1 MGCNFSKINCLK
13 PVTAV
18 FSAAALLFSFCGC
31 EDYLAE
37 IEHDAPE
44 RVLINTE
51 HIYQTDNWPTGCESV
66 TAVMALNAAGIEI
79 SVDDFI
85 DDYLVCTEPPFDPEK
100 SFGGDPRSQSGRGC
114 YAPVIRTA
122 LDKALAGTEFHA
134 KQVKGLSAEELCK
147 KYVSAGTPVI
157 FWGTIEMAEPFKGDS
172 WEFKGKKITWI
183 RPEHCL
189 LLIGYDSD
197 NYIFCDPMRQEDKT
211 VYPKS
216 SVERAYEALHSQAV
230 VIERE

>member
-1 MGCNFSKINCLK
+1 MKFRVIRQ
-13 PVTAV
+13 T
-18 FSAAALLFSFCGC
+18 
-31 EDYLAE
+31 
-37 IEHDAPE
+37 DAPE
-44 RVLINTE
+44 RALINTE

-114 YAPVIRTA
+114 YAPVIRAA
-122 LDKALAGTEFHA
+122 LDKALAGAEFHA

-211 VYPKS
+211 AYPKS

-230 VIERE
+230 VIEKE

>member
-1 MGCNFSKINCLK
+1 MRCNFSKINCLK

-31 EDYLAE
+31 EDYLEE

-44 RVLINTE
+44 RVLINTK

-85 DDYLVCTEPPFDPEK
+85 DDYLVCTEP
-100 SFGGDPRSQSGRGC
+100 
-114 YAPVIRTA
+114 
-122 LDKALAGTEFHA
+122 L
-134 KQVKGLSAEELCK
+134 
-147 KYVSAGTPVI
+147 
-157 FWGTIEMAEPFKGDS
+157 KGDA

-211 VYPKS
+211 AYPKS

-230 VIERE
+230 VIERK

>member
-1 MGCNFSKINCLK
+1 
-13 PVTAV
+13 
-18 FSAAALLFSFCGC
+18 
-31 EDYLAE
+31 
-37 IEHDAPE
+37 
-44 RVLINTE
+44 
-51 HIYQTDNWPTGCESV
+51 
-66 TAVMALNAAGIEI
+66 
-79 SVDDFI
+79 
-85 DDYLVCTEPPFDPEK
+85 
-100 SFGGDPRSQSGRGC
+100 
-114 YAPVIRTA
+114 
-122 LDKALAGTEFHA
+122 
-134 KQVKGLSAEELCK
+134 
-147 KYVSAGTPVI
+147 
-157 FWGTIEMAEPFKGDS
+157 MAEPFKGDS

>member
-1 MGCNFSKINCLK
+1 MKIKGFIAL
-13 PVTAV
+13 
-18 FSAAALLFSFCGC
+18 FAAAAMLSTLGGC
-31 EDYLAE
+31 AE
-37 IEHDAPE
+37 KKNDSKTQPE
-44 RVLINTE
+44 SSASSQPESALINAE
-51 HIYQTDNWPTGCESV
+51 HIYQLDKWPTGCESV
-66 TAVMALNAAGIEI
+66 SAVMAMKAAGLDIT
-79 SVDDFI
+79 VDEFI
-85 DDYLVCTEPPFDPEK
+85 DNYLNCTPRPFDPEK
-100 SFGGDPRSQSGRGC
+100 SFGGDPRSKSGKGC
-114 YAPVIRTA
+114 YAPVIKAA
-122 LDKALAGTEFHA
+122 LDKALASAEFHA

-211 VYPKS
+211 AYPKS

>member
-85 DDYLVCTEPPFDPEK
+85 DDYLVCTEPPFDPK
-100 SFGGDPRSQSGRGC
+100 NPSGE
-114 YAPVIRTA
+114 T
-122 LDKALAGTEFHA
+122 LAHRA
-134 KQVKGLSAEELCK
+134 AEGAML
-147 KYVSAGTPVI
+147 P
-157 FWGTIEMAEPFKGDS
+157 
-172 WEFKGKKITWI
+172 
-183 RPEHCL
+183 
-189 LLIGYDSD
+189 
-197 NYIFCDPMRQEDKT
+197 
-211 VYPKS
+211 
-216 SVERAYEALHSQAV
+216 
-230 VIERE
+230 

>member
-1 MGCNFSKINCLK
+1 MGCNFSKINCLES
-13 PVTAV
+13 VTAV

-44 RVLINTE
+44 GVLINTE

-114 YAPVIRTA
+114 YAPVIKAA

-134 KQVKGLSAEELCK
+134 KQGEGTVRRGAFAK
-147 KYVSAGTPVI
+147 KWTVSAGTPVI
-157 FWGTIEMAEPFKGDS
+157 FWERLKWQSRLRGIHGSLKV
-172 WEFKGKKITWI
+172 
-183 RPEHCL
+183 R
-189 LLIGYDSD
+189 
-197 NYIFCDPMRQEDKT
+197 
-211 VYPKS
+211 KS
-216 SVERAYEALHSQAV
+216 HGSAPALPAYR
-230 VIERE
+230 I

>member
-114 YAPVIRTA
+114 YAPVIRAA

-157 FWGTIEMAEPFKGDS
+157 FGELLKWQSRLRGIHGNLRV
-172 WEFKGKKITWI
+172 KK
-183 RPEHCL
+183 
-189 LLIGYDSD
+189 
-197 NYIFCDPMRQEDKT
+197 
-211 VYPKS
+211 
-216 SVERAYEALHSQAV
+216 
-230 VIERE
+230 

>member
-44 RVLINTE
+44 RALINTE

-85 DDYLVCTEPPFDPEK
+85 DDYLVCTGRRLILKNP
-100 SFGGDPRSQSGRGC
+100 SGE
-114 YAPVIRTA
+114 T
-122 LDKALAGTEFHA
+122 LAHRA
-134 KQVKGLSAEELCK
+134 AEGAML
-147 KYVSAGTPVI
+147 P
-157 FWGTIEMAEPFKGDS
+157 
-172 WEFKGKKITWI
+172 
-183 RPEHCL
+183 
-189 LLIGYDSD
+189 
-197 NYIFCDPMRQEDKT
+197 
-211 VYPKS
+211 
-216 SVERAYEALHSQAV
+216 
-230 VIERE
+230 

>member
-1 MGCNFSKINCLK
+1 MKIKGFIAL
-13 PVTAV
+13 
-18 FSAAALLFSFCGC
+18 FAAAAMLSTLGGC
-31 EDYLAE
+31 AE
-37 IEHDAPE
+37 KKNDSKTQPE
-44 RVLINTE
+44 SSASSQPESALINAE
-51 HIYQTDNWPTGCESV
+51 HIYQLDKWPTGCESV
-66 TAVMALNAAGIEI
+66 SAAMAMKAAGLDIT
-79 SVDDFI
+79 VDEFI
-85 DDYLVCTEPPFDPEK
+85 DKYLNCTPRPFDPEK
-100 SFGGDPRSQSGRGC
+100 SFGGDPRSKSGKGC
-114 YAPVIRTA
+114 YAPVIKAA
-122 LDKALAGTEFHA
+122 LDKALASAEFHA

-157 FWGTIEMAEPFKGDS
+157 FRGTIEMAEPFKGDS

-189 LLIGYDSD
+189 LLIGYDSE

-211 VYPKS
+211 AYPKS

>member
-114 YAPVIRTA
+114 YAPVIKAA

-134 KQVKGLSAEELCK
+134 KQVKGLSRRSFAK
-147 KYVSAGTPVI
+147 NMY
-157 FWGTIEMAEPFKGDS
+157 
-172 WEFKGKKITWI
+172 
-183 RPEHCL
+183 R
-189 LLIGYDSD
+189 
-197 NYIFCDPMRQEDKT
+197 
-211 VYPKS
+211 
-216 SVERAYEALHSQAV
+216 RALP
-230 VIERE
+230 

>member
-1 MGCNFSKINCLK
+1 M
-13 PVTAV
+13 
-18 FSAAALLFSFCGC
+18 
-31 EDYLAE
+31 
-37 IEHDAPE
+37 
-44 RVLINTE
+44 LINTE

-114 YAPVIRTA
+114 YAPVIRAA

-134 KQVKGLSAEELCK
+134 KQVKELSAEELCK

-211 VYPKS
+211 AYPKS

-230 VIERE
+230 VIERK